1 MRRGVSSVFNK
12 LIAEVKDTERRMKRG
27 ADSETTD
34 PFSIE
39 VLDRPV
45 PAKVEIVS
53 ADPRLQLARVAPST
67 FTLLGALPDEGPF
80 EAFIALK
87 VEGNFV
93 TVGLHKGML
102 TDDVCAAIRATLPSG
117 IEATMEGTA
126 SEVIVLTFWRQQ
138 NSGSDPEV
146 LFASTDPQQQLRWVS
161 GNKFTI
167 TGRAARSLSMRSWV
181 ELRIEGRALK
191 VPLKSGDAPLRTAE
205 RLRDAMPGGFTA
217 LIELPSVAG
226 GEVSLTVLRT
236 RRP

>member
-1 MRRGVSSVFNK
+1 MKSV
-12 LIAEVKDTERRMKRG
+12 

-34 PFSIE
+34 PFTID
-39 VLDRPV
+39 VVDRPV

-53 ADPRLQLARVAPST
+53 ADPRLELSLVAPST
-67 FTLLGALPDEGPF
+67 FTLRGALPDEGSF

-93 TVGLHKGML
+93 TVGLHQGML
-102 TDDVCAAIRATLPSG
+102 TDDVCTAIRAALPSG

-138 NSGSDPEV
+138 NSGNDPEV
-146 LFASTDPQQQLRWVS
+146 TFASTDPQQRLRWVS

-167 TGRAARSLSMRSWV
+167 SGRAARSLSMRAWV
-181 ELRIEGRALK
+181 ELSIEGRALK
-191 VPLKSGDAPLRTAE
+191 VPLNSGEEPLRTAA

-226 GEVSLTVLRT
+226 GDVSVTVLRT
-236 RRP
+236 RRA